1 MANLH
6 AIIHASWLKL
16 KNAEMFLNVRM
27 IASSVLGVPGWVLA
41 LLASVLVSLFLFKL
55 ERDLFSRMAMVFVAV
70 LGRNE
75 SAILIGAKKTVKLVI
90 GLNGDLVSQLV
101 LVLGV
106 HRLVRKPALATFY
119 VVTTSRENL
128 VLLLKRL
135 LLVIFAVL
143 LTVRLVL
150 GYLGNITVPS
160 WLMVFMFPIHAV
172 LIEESSNTHEL
183 SLQEMLVEPLVPIVR
198 RFLNACLQ
206 TPAAQ

>member
-1 MANLH
+1 
-6 AIIHASWLKL
+6 
-16 KNAEMFLNVRM
+16 MFLNVRM

-135 LLVIFAVL
+135 LLVIFAS
-143 LTVRLVL
+143 
-150 GYLGNITVPS
+150 Y
-160 WLMVFMFPIHAV
+160 
-172 LIEESSNTHEL
+172 
-183 SLQEMLVEPLVPIVR
+183 
-198 RFLNACLQ
+198 
-206 TPAAQ
+206 